1 VKPGPT
7 ARAALVLLA
16 FLAVFTVVD
25 RMAATGGG
33 PRTTAAAP
41 PRAAADQPTTTAAT
55 TTTAAAATTTAA
67 PTTTTRAPAT
77 ITTATPT
84 TKRPTGTTLRP
95 VGGVTVQV
103 LNGVWVDGLA
113 HRVAAQ
119 LRTAG
124 YDVVAAN
131 TALGSYS
138 VSRIYYTG
146 GHRADA
152 EAFKDRFPVFAVI
165 EPAPA
170 NLSRRVALHVVI
182 GKDYPGV

>member
-25 RMAATGGG
+25 RMSAPEGA
-33 PRTTAAAP
+33 RRTAAAP
-41 PRAAADQPTTTAAT
+41 PAAANREPDTSAA
-55 TTTAAAATTTAA
+55 
-67 PTTTTRAPAT
+67 TTTTRAPTSTTRAT
-77 ITTATPT
+77 TTAPPT
-84 TKRPTGTTLRP
+84 TRKQPTGTTLRP
-95 VGGVTVQV
+95 AAGVSVQV
-103 LNGVWVDGLA
+103 LNGVWVTGLA

-119 LRTAG
+119 VRGAG
-124 YDVVAAN
+124 YDVVAAK

-138 VSRIYYTG
+138 VSRVYYTA

-152 EAFKDRFPVFAVI
+152 EAFKDRFPAFSVV

-170 NLSRRVALHVVI
+170 NLDRRVALHVVI

>member
-1 VKPGPT
+1 MKPGPT
-7 ARAALVLLA
+7 ARAALVLVA

-25 RMAATGGG
+25 RMSVTGGG
-33 PRTTAAAP
+33 GTRTAAAP
-41 PRAAADQPTTTAAT
+41 PAAQEPDTSAAAT
-55 TTTAAAATTTAA
+55 TTTAA
-67 PTTTTRAPAT
+67 PTTTTKA
-77 ITTATPT
+77 PT
-84 TKRPTGTTLRP
+84 TTGAAPTTTKGTTGTTLRP
-95 VGGVTVQV
+95 ASGVSVQV
-103 LNGVWVDGLA
+103 LNGVWVAGLA
-113 HRVAAQ
+113 HRVAGQVRA
-119 LRTAG
+119 AG
-124 YDVVAAN
+124 YDVVAAK

-152 EAFKDRFPVFAVI
+152 EAFRDRFPAFSVI

>member
-16 FLAVFTVVD
+16 FLAVFTIVD
-25 RMAATGGG
+25 RMSASDSG
-33 PRTTAAAP
+33 RRTAAAP
-41 PRAAADQPTTTAAT
+41 PGSVTQQPDTSVAAT
-55 TTTAAAATTTAA
+55 TTTAP
-67 PTTTTRAPAT
+67 PTTTTRATA
-77 ITTATPT
+77 TTAPPT
-84 TKRPTGTTLRP
+84 TKRATEPTLRP
-95 VGGVTVQV
+95 AGGVTVQV
-103 LNGVWVDGLA
+103 LNGVWVTGLA
-113 HRVAAQ
+113 HRVASQ
-119 LRTAG
+119 VRTAG
-124 YDVVAAN
+124 YDVVAAK

-138 VSRIYYTG
+138 VSRVYYTG

-152 EAFKDRFPVFAVI
+152 EAFKDRFPAFAVV

>member
-1 VKPGPT
+1 MKPGPT
-7 ARAALVLLA
+7 ARAALVLVA

-25 RMAATGGG
+25 RMSTTGGG
-33 PRTTAAAP
+33 GTRTAAAP
-41 PRAAADQPTTTAAT
+41 PAAHEPDTSAAAT
-55 TTTAAAATTTAA
+55 TTTVAPTTATTRAPTTTTAA
-67 PTTTTRAPAT
+67 PTTTTKG
-77 ITTATPT
+77 T
-84 TKRPTGTTLRP
+84 TKSTLRP
-95 VGGVTVQV
+95 ASGVSVQV
-103 LNGVWVDGLA
+103 LNGVWVTGLA
-113 HRVAAQ
+113 HRA
-119 LRTAG
+119 AG
-124 YDVVAAN
+124 YEVVAAK

-152 EAFKDRFPVFAVI
+152 EAFKDRFPAFSVV

>member
-25 RMAATGGG
+25 RMSAPGGG
-33 PRTTAAAP
+33 GTRTAAAP
-41 PRAAADQPTTTAAT
+41 PAAQEPDTTVAAT
-55 TTTAAAATTTAA
+55 TTTTAA
-67 PTTTTRAPAT
+67 PTTTTRAPT
-77 ITTATPT
+77 TTTAAPT
-84 TKRPTGTTLRP
+84 TTKATTKSTLRP
-95 VGGVTVQV
+95 ASGVTVQI
-103 LNGVWVDGLA
+103 LNGVWVTGLA
-113 HRVAAQ
+113 HRVAGQVRA
-119 LRTAG
+119 AG
-124 YDVVAAN
+124 YDVVAAR

-152 EAFKDRFPVFAVI
+152 EAFKDRFPAFSVI

-182 GKDYPGV
+182 GKDYPGA

>member
-7 ARAALVLLA
+7 ARAALVLVA

-25 RMAATGGG
+25 RMSTTGGG
-33 PRTTAAAP
+33 GTRTAAAP
-41 PRAAADQPTTTAAT
+41 PAAQEPDTSAAAT
-55 TTTAAAATTTAA
+55 TTTVAPTTATTRAPTTTTAA
-67 PTTTTRAPAT
+67 PTTTTKG
-77 ITTATPT
+77 T
-84 TKRPTGTTLRP
+84 TKSTLRP
-95 VGGVTVQV
+95 ASGVSVQV
-103 LNGVWVDGLA
+103 LNGVWVTGLA
-113 HRVAAQ
+113 HRVAGQVRA
-119 LRTAG
+119 AG
-124 YDVVAAN
+124 YDVVAAK

-138 VSRIYYTG
+138 VSRVYYTG

-152 EAFKDRFPVFAVI
+152 EAFKDRFPAFSVV

>member
-16 FLAVFTVVD
+16 FLAVFTIVD
-25 RMAATGGG
+25 RMSAPGGG
-33 PRTTAAAP
+33 RRTAAAP
-41 PRAAADQPTTTAAT
+41 PGAVTLEPDTSAAAT
-55 TTTAAAATTTAA
+55 TTTA
-67 PTTTTRAPAT
+67 P
-77 ITTATPT
+77 PT
-84 TKRPTGTTLRP
+84 TKRATEPTLRP
-95 VGGVTVQV
+95 AGGVTVQV
-103 LNGVWVDGLA
+103 LNGVWVTGLA
-113 HRVAAQ
+113 HRVASQ
-119 LRTAG
+119 VRTAG
-124 YDVVAAN
+124 YDVVAAK

-138 VSRIYYTG
+138 VSRVYYTG

-152 EAFKDRFPVFAVI
+152 EAFKERFPAFAVV